1 MEKEIKHDILDRN
14 DVDLLVRTFYSKIR
28 EHETLGPIFDQMV
41 MDWESHFELLT
52 DFWESQLFLAKKYK
66 GNPIKVHQ
74 AVDKRI
80 NGTLTME
87 HFGQWLNLWLQTLD
101 QLFEG
106 ERAWIAKNRARKI
119 ATMLYVNIFE
129 NRMR

>member
-1 MEKEIKHDILDRN
+1 MEKKFKLDILDRN
-14 DVDLLVRTFYSKIR
+14 DVDLLVRTFYAKIR
-28 EHETLGPIFDQMV
+28 EHQSLGPIFNQIIT
-41 MDWESHFELLT
+41 DWESHFELLT
-52 DFWESQLFLAKKYK
+52 DFWESQLFLVKNYK

-74 AVDKRI
+74 AVDKKM

-101 QLFEG
+101 ELFEG

-119 ATMLYVNIFE
+119 STMLYLNIFDK
-129 NRMR
+129 R